1 MDIESNVK
9 LVSIKTLGSQS
20 ELDIKKVKVKSEDQS
35 VNHSIARLSM
45 AVGIVTFMMVV
56 TTGAFLMIGGRY
68 VVRHDPIWF
77 YWGTVNVTNM
87 TDASQDWRNR
97 THLRLDERLVPS
109 TAHNGS
115 HNQLVSNHSDHNQ
128 NESHQ
133 KVSLSPESSFT
144 ENPRVKRAP

>member
-20 ELDIKKVKVKSEDQS
+20 ELDRKRVKFKSEDQS

-68 VVRHDPIWF
+68 VMRNDPRWV
-77 YWGTVNVTNM
+77 YWGAVNVTKV
-87 TDASQDWRNR
+87 TKAS
-97 THLRLDERLVPS
+97 
-109 TAHNGS
+109 
-115 HNQLVSNHSDHNQ
+115 
-128 NESHQ
+128 
-133 KVSLSPESSFT
+133 
-144 ENPRVKRAP
+144 